1 MKTLNKMTLQGKH
14 HNLIKAIFDKTSVN
28 ILLNVEKAKA
38 YHLSSGT
45 SQGCALSPL
54 LLNTVLL
61 EAPARAFRQ
70 EKETKSNHFGNVK
83 LYLPRVI
90 DDRILYVGTLGTPSK
105 NC

>member
-14 HNLIKAIFDKTSVN
+14 HNLMKAIFDKTSLN

-70 EKETKSNHFGNVK
+70 KKETKSNHLGNVK

-90 DDRILYVGTLGTPSK
+90 DDKILQVKTIETQSK

>member
-70 EKETKSNHFGNVK
+70 EKETKSNHLGNVK
-83 LYLPRVI
+83 LYVSLVI
-90 DDRILYVGTLGTPSK
+90 DDRIL
-105 NC
+105 

>member
-14 HNLIKAIFDKTSVN
+14 HNLIKAIFDKTSVS
-28 ILLNVEKAKA
+28 ILLNVENAEA
-38 YHLSSGT
+38 YHLNSGT

-61 EAPARAFRQ
+61 EALPRAFRQ

-90 DDRILYVGTLGTPSK
+90 DDRIL
-105 NC
+105 

>member
-1 MKTLNKMTLQGKH
+1 M
-14 HNLIKAIFDKTSVN
+14 N
-28 ILLNVEKAKA
+28 ILLNVEKAEA

-70 EKETKSNHFGNVK
+70 KKETKSNHLGNVK

-90 DDRILYVGTLGTPSK
+90 DDRIL
-105 NC
+105 